1 MSSPAHRGAALTASK
16 VDRGRLTT
24 PISRDVTDKL
34 SGEDTDVSASADPAL
49 TQTPDTTSAAP
60 AFMSSFRHESCSRP
74 RRLYSWRETVRL
86 KITRRLSGSIDG
98 LQLAHF
104 EPGEVYDVG
113 TSLGC
118 YLLAVGAA
126 EPVREQRRAEGSV
139 RSERPQ
145 AWSTIAPTPSTAA
158 DTPSSRKR

>member
-1 MSSPAHRGAALTASK
+1 M
-16 VDRGRLTT
+16 
-24 PISRDVTDKL
+24 
-34 SGEDTDVSASADPAL
+34 
-49 TQTPDTTSAAP
+49 
-60 AFMSSFRHESCSRP
+60 
-74 RRLYSWRETVRL
+74 RL

-126 EPVREQRRAEGSV
+126 EPVREQPRGEGSV
-139 RSERPQ
+139 RRECSE
-145 AWSTIAPTPSTAA
+145 AWSRVAPTRSTAA
-158 DTPSSRKR
+158 DIPSSSKR